1 MSVIDEGYERDYVI
15 PSWDF
20 EHSLMLHLVD
30 ALNERV
36 SISVYESIIE
46 SFSKKLEIK
55 LMYSSHRSIFLPFHS
70 KFKVPLVRGLL
81 VHHKEK
87 GMRGVAMA
95 NKYGISERQV
105 LRLIQ
110 SVKGEL

>member
-36 SISVYESIIE
+36 SISVYERIIE
-46 SFSKKLEIK
+46 SLSKKLEIK
-55 LMYSSHRSIFLPFHS
+55 LINSSHRSIFLPFTS
-70 KFKVPLVRGLL
+70 KVKTPLVCGLL

-87 GMRGVAMA
+87 GMRNLAMA
-95 NKYGISERQV
+95 DKYGISERHV
-105 LRLIQ
+105 LRLIK